1 MRKRRVAV
9 TAALFSLA
17 GSLAIPVAAQAAS
30 PTTYHVANGAG
41 SHCSDT
47 TANSAAIP
55 YCTIQAAVDVATV
68 PGDTVIVGAGIYNPF
83 TVTASGTA
91 SAPITIEGRS
101 QEFTRVTDSTPTED
115 SAPTVSVS
123 GASYVNIENLDLYLQ
138 YFESA
143 VQISNSNHVTVDSTN
158 IEGSGDLISGATVGI
173 TSSSYIT
180 ISRNTLGSNS
190 SAAAVSAQG
199 GSHNVITTNDVRG
212 TTDGAGIMLD
222 QSTDAA
228 ITSNTVIANC
238 TDIVDVLD
246 GSTSASVENNVLTG
260 GESTDACQSGP
271 TSRYGLRVNATSV
284 TGTTANFNNI
294 ASASGGTYIEPY
306 SWNGTDFSS
315 TAAFNTATGQA
326 AHDNAAVIDSADSNA
341 PGELSTDE
349 YGHARV
355 DDPSVANTGVGTYAY
370 YDRGATETVDPIS
383 VTTAAA
389 WPTTAGLNGAA
400 TYSAAVT
407 DSWSTGISGC
417 VYDFGDGTPTAS
429 VSDVNGTCATQH
441 TYTKSGPYTITL
453 TVVGSDGY
461 RQSSTYSVTVSTDN
475 VLLPAVGFVQQTGRD
490 ITAKNTGRASWN
502 IIECDFNF
510 GDGTAVATDPGSSCN
525 AVHHYASIGK
535 FPVTMTVKYSGG
547 RTVSVSAPFT
557 AGGYEYKPVTP
568 IRVLDTRKP
577 IGVPKIAKVAAGGTV
592 KLKLTG
598 VDGVPAGAAAVTLNV
613 TVTNASSGGYV
624 TAYPDGVAK
633 PNASNVNFTQGQTV
647 ANLVTVKLGSDGIVD
662 LTNSG
667 NGSIDLVA
675 DLQGYY
681 TVIGDT
687 YTAVNN
693 GSDEVLK
700 SVVVPAGGTV
710 KMSTSSVSLG
720 SAAAVTLYLNVAH
733 PTAGGFITAY
743 PDGSALPNSS
753 NVNFGTGQTV
763 GNAVT
768 VAVGSDGAVDF
779 TNSSSGSVDLSVYVY
794 GGFGS
799 SYGAVFF
806 PVNPTRYLDTRHAI
820 GTFSGDVTSAGLVAF
835 GAGQLEVNGSGVMQ
849 GLVPQAA
856 TAVAANI
863 TVTQPVHTGNL
874 QVGATAGAGAALT
887 TYFQF
892 GQTLATS
899 ATLRLSHTGV
909 GGLYLNNQ
917 SAGTVQLVVDVNGY
931 YF

>member
-1 MRKRRVAV
+1 MRERRVAV

-47 TANSAAIP
+47 TTNSAATP

-68 PGDTVIVGAGIYNPF
+68 PGDTVIVGAGIYTPF

-91 SAPITIEGRS
+91 SAPITIEARS
-101 QEFTRVTDSTPTED
+101 QQYTQVTDSTPAVD
-115 SAPTVSVS
+115 SEPAVAVS
-123 GASYVNIENLDLYLQ
+123 GASYVNIENFTINLQ
-138 YFESA
+138 YVESA
-143 VQISNSNHVTVDSTN
+143 VQISNSDHVTLDSTDVQ
-158 IEGSGDLISGATVGI
+158 GGWAAISVPTVGI
-173 TSSSYIT
+173 TSSSYVT
-180 ISRNTLGSNS
+180 ISRNSIS
-190 SAAAVSAQG
+190 SRSSVGAVVAQG
-199 GSHNVITTNDVRG
+199 GSHNVITTNETGGVVG
-212 TTDGAGIMLD
+212 PAIVLN
-222 QSTDAA
+222 QSTDSAV
-228 ITSNTVIANC
+228 TSNSVGSTCA
-238 TDIVDVLD
+238 DAVDVLS
-246 GSTSASVENNVLTG
+246 GSTSASVENNVVTG
-260 GESTDACQSGP
+260 GESTDACLS
-271 TSRYGLRVNATSV
+271 TATTRYGLAVDAASV
-284 TGTTANFNNI
+284 TGTTADFNNI
-294 ASASGGTYIEPY
+294 VPATGGTNIELY
-306 SWNGTDFSS
+306 SWNGTGYSS
-315 TAAFNTATGQA
+315 PAAFNTATGQA
-326 AHDNAAVIDSADSNA
+326 AHDNAAQIDSADSNA

-355 DDPSVANTGVGTYAY
+355 DDPYVADTGVGTYAY

-417 VYDFGDGTPTAS
+417 VYDFGDGTPTTT
-429 VSDVNGTCATQH
+429 VSDVNGTCAAPH

-453 TVVGSDGY
+453 TVVGNDGY
-461 RQSSTYSVTVSTDN
+461 QQSSTYGVTVSTDN

-490 ITAKNTGRASWN
+490 VTAKNTGRASWN

-510 GDGTAVATDPGSSCN
+510 GDGTAVATDSGSSCN

-535 FPVTMTVKYSGG
+535 FQVTMTVTYSGG
-547 RTVSVSAPFT
+547 HTASVSAPFT

-568 IRVLDTRKP
+568 IRVLDTRKA
-577 IGVPKIAKVAAGGTV
+577 IGVPKIAKVAPGGTV
-592 KLKLTG
+592 KLKLAG
-598 VDGVPAGAAAVTLNV
+598 VDGVPSGAAAVTLNV

-647 ANLVTVKLGSDGIVD
+647 ANLATVKLGSDGYVD

-667 NGSIDLVA
+667 SGTIDLVA

-681 TVIGDT
+681 TVNGDT

-693 GSDEVLK
+693 GSYEVLK
-700 SVVVPAGGTV
+700 SVAVPAGGTV
-710 KMSTSSVSLG
+710 TMSTSSVSLD
-720 SAAAVTLYLNVAH
+720 SAAAVTLYLNVTHA
-733 PTAGGFITAY
+733 TAGGFITAY
-743 PDGSALPNSS
+743 PDGSKLPNSS
-753 NVNFGTGQTV
+753 NVNFGTGQTA
-763 GNAVT
+763 GNAAT
-768 VAVGSDGAVDF
+768 VAVGSDGEIDF

-794 GGFGS
+794 GGFTS
-799 SYGAVFF
+799 SYGAVYF
-806 PVNPTRYLDTRHAI
+806 PVDPTRYLDTRHAI
-820 GTFSGDVTSAGLVAF
+820 GTFSGDVTSSGLVAY
-835 GAGQLEVNGSGVMQ
+835 GAGQLEVNGSGVMK

-863 TVTQPVHTGNL
+863 TVTQPVHSGNL

-887 TYFQF
+887 TYFQY

-931 YF
+931 YL

>member
-41 SHCSDT
+41 SHCSDST
-47 TANSAAIP
+47 TDSAAIP

-101 QEFTRVTDSTPTED
+101 QQYTEVTDSTPTED
-115 SAPTVSVS
+115 SAPTVAVS

-143 VQISNSNHVTVDSTN
+143 VQISNSNHVTVDSTD
-158 IEGSGDLISGATVGI
+158 IAGGEDLISGATVGI
-173 TSSSYIT
+173 TSSSYVT
-180 ISRNTLGSNS
+180 ISRNSIGSDS
-190 SAAAVSAQG
+190 SQGAVVAQG
-199 GSHNVITTNDVRG
+199 GSNNVITANSVAG
-212 TTDGAGIMLD
+212 AVDGPGILLD
-222 QSTDAA
+222 LSTDAA
-228 ITSNTVIANC
+228 VTSNTVVSNC
-238 TDIVDVLD
+238 EDAVNVIG
-246 GSTSASVENNVLTG
+246 GSTSASIENNVLTG
-260 GESTDACQSGP
+260 GASTDTCQSGS
-271 TSRYGLRVNATSV
+271 TSRYGLRVDPSSV
-284 TGTTANFNNI
+284 TGTTADFNNI
-294 ASASGGTYIEPY
+294 ASAPGGTYIEPY
-306 SWNGTDFSS
+306 SWNGTDYSS

-326 AHDNAAVIDSADSNA
+326 AHDNAAVIDSADSDA
-341 PGELSTDE
+341 PGELLTDE
-349 YGHARV
+349 YGNARA
-355 DDPSVANTGVGTYAY
+355 DDPYVANTGVGTYAY

-383 VTTAAA
+383 VTTAAS

-400 TYSAAVT
+400 AYSAAVT

-417 VYDFGDGTPTAS
+417 VYDFGDGTPSAS
-429 VSDVNGTCATQH
+429 VSDVNGTCATPH
-441 TYTKSGPYTITL
+441 TYAKSGPYTITL
-453 TVVGSDGY
+453 TVVGNDGY
-461 RQSSTYSVTVSTDN
+461 RQSSTHGVTVSTDN
-475 VLLPAVGFVQQTGRD
+475 VLLPAVSFVQQTGRD

-502 IIECDFNF
+502 IVECDFNF
-510 GDGTAVATDPGSSCN
+510 GDGTAVATDPGSSCD

-547 RTVSVSAPFT
+547 HTVSVSAPFT

-568 IRVLDTRKP
+568 IRVLDTRKA
-577 IGVPKIAKVAAGGTV
+577 IGVPKIAKVAPGGTV

-598 VDGVPAGAAAVTLNV
+598 VDGVPSGATAVTLNV

-624 TAYPDGVAK
+624 TAYPDGVTK

-647 ANLVTVKLGSDGIVD
+647 ANLVTVKLGSDGYVD

-667 NGSIDLVA
+667 AGTIDLVA

-681 TVIGDT
+681 TVNGDT
-687 YTAVNN
+687 YTAVHN
-693 GSDEVLK
+693 GSYEVLK

-710 KMSTSSVSLG
+710 TMSTSSASLG
-720 SAAAVTLYLNVAH
+720 SAAAVTLYLNVTHA
-733 PTAGGFITAY
+733 TAGGFITAY
-743 PDGSALPNSS
+743 PDKSALPNSS
-753 NVNFGTGQTV
+753 NVNFGAGQTV
-763 GNAVT
+763 GNAAT
-768 VAVGSDGAVDF
+768 VAVGSDGEVDF
-779 TNSSSGSVDLSVYVY
+779 TNSSSGSVDLSVFVY
-794 GGFGS
+794 GGFTS

-820 GTFSGDVTSAGLVAF
+820 GTFSGDVTSTGLVAY

-849 GLVPQAA
+849 GLVPQSA
-856 TAVAANI
+856 TSVAANI

-887 TYFQF
+887 TYFQY

-899 ATLRLSHTGV
+899 ATLQLSHTGV

-931 YF
+931 YR